1 MFVEILLLCR
11 IAVSAF
17 GNEAQSLLEIKND
30 SANDSSD
37 NSQLKE
43 RFLTPYVLNVFERM
57 DNLDSSDNAQPSGK
71 VRILIPEEDEKPRD
85 NGEEKT
91 LTFNLSEVLHGNTT
105 AAHLV
110 ISNHL
115 PRTTVQIY
123 YRNIRIEADY
133 TSLGFIADVT
143 EFIGGTSET
152 INLKVFTDNLPNVQI
167 DPILAV
173 FENFSPSQVSHLE
186 RSKKTHKR
194 RKRSEGHPLDNYSS
208 TLNYTSFSN
217 ICGLRPWIVNF
228 KDLGWDTWLWQP
240 HSYEAN
246 VCSGICP
253 TPFEDGYYNA
263 SQHAII
269 KNYFHF
275 NSNFEI
281 TSIPRACC
289 TPIEYDDISV
299 IYLSK
304 NRILVMKL
312 LPMMRATRCG
322 CR

>member
-1 MFVEILLLCR
+1 MF
-11 IAVSAF
+11 
-17 GNEAQSLLEIKND
+17 D
-30 SANDSSD
+30 
-37 NSQLKE
+37 
-43 RFLTPYVLNVFERM
+43 
-57 DNLDSSDNAQPSGK
+57 
-71 VRILIPEEDEKPRD
+71 
-85 NGEEKT
+85 
-91 LTFNLSEVLHGNTT
+91 
-105 AAHLV
+105 
-110 ISNHL
+110 L
-115 PRTTVQIY
+115 PG
-123 YRNIRIEADY
+123 IEADY

-143 EFIGGTSET
+143 EFIYGTSET
-152 INLKVFTDNLPNVQI
+152 VNLKVFTDNLPNVQI

-186 RSKKTHKR
+186 RSGKTHKR
-194 RKRSEGHPLDNYSS
+194 RKRSEGYPLDNYSS
-208 TLNYTSFSN
+208 TLNYTSYSN

-228 KDLGWDTWLWQP
+228 QDLGMNRWLWQP

-269 KNYFHF
+269 KNTFHF

-304 NRILVMKL
+304 NRTLIVKLVSE
-312 LPMMRATRCG
+312 MRATRCG